1 MYGRVVLLWATPPPD
16 EQEAHMA
23 DWLTN
28 AEIQKEFGISD
39 STVRRAVRG
48 GDLRPARSSSA
59 RNAKMR
65 FKRSDVEQWLGIAA
79 VQ

>member
-1 MYGRVVLLWATPPPD
+1 
-16 EQEAHMA
+16 MA

-28 AEIQKEFGISD
+28 AEIQEEFGISD
-39 STVRRAVRG
+39 STVRRAVRA
-48 GDLRPARSSSA
+48 GDLAPARTSPA

-65 FKRSDVEQWLGIAA
+65 FRRREVEQWLGIAA